1 MLVNKVTKYLV
12 NKYLENELISQASD
26 VSGNTLCQFEIRAV

>member
-1 MLVNKVTKYLV
+1 MLVKKVTKYLV
-12 NKYLENELISQASD
+12 NKYFKNELISQVSD